1 MNRTQDDAMIDS
13 PTGQDAPLESSVRA
27 IAFYLPQFHPIPE
40 NDEWWGRGFTEWT
53 NVVRARPLFE
63 GHEQP
68 HLPTD
73 LGFYDLRVPEVR
85 EAQADLAR
93 ASGIHGFCY
102 YYYSFGSKRLLERPL
117 LEVVESGQPD
127 FPFCICWA
135 NESWSR
141 RWDGAEAQVLVAQD
155 DSDATYR
162 RFIHEV
168 LPILSDRRYIR
179 VDGAP
184 VLLVW
189 RVGRMPDATGTA
201 ASWREAALAAGL
213 PGLYLC
219 AVQSH
224 DSDIDPRA
232 HGFDA
237 AVEFPPAPWHGDRID
252 PRTLAGLDPDFT
264 GQVFDYRDLA
274 TRLVA
279 REAPPYR
286 LLRGVMTSWD
296 NTPRRGPAAFLFRG
310 SSPREYESWLRA
322 STAWTE
328 FHNPPAERLVFI
340 NAWNEWAEGAHLE
353 PDQRH
358 GRAWLDATAR
368 GLARASAWRGALEA
382 LRRGERPDDATL
394 RCYLD
399 DIEFALDRLERSGA
413 PPRAHGTRLV
423 SGWPPSF
430 DRRAVS
436 SDGMMQLEAVQGDKP
451 RGRVSLRPGEP
462 LHLKGWSF
470 APGVEALRAAPFL
483 MLRSPNG
490 ERIFTAPI
498 PGRSVR
504 HDVSFRFRRMDGRVT
519 ALSGFEFRLD
529 SSALTPGEY
538 KLSVLHASEDRVVAA
553 NSEHRVV
560 VQ

>member
-1 MNRTQDDAMIDS
+1 MNPSQTPRGTPS
-13 PTGQDAPLESSVRA
+13 ESRVRA

-40 NDEWWGRGFTEWT
+40 NDEWWGPGFTEWT

-63 GHEQP
+63 GHDQP

-73 LGFYDLRVPEVR
+73 LGFYDLRLPEVR
-85 EAQADLAR
+85 AAQAELAR
-93 ASGIHGFCY
+93 SHGLHGFCY
-102 YYYSFGSKRLLERPL
+102 YYYSFGKKRLLERPL
-117 LEVVESGQPD
+117 MEVLRSGQPD

-162 RFIHEV
+162 GFIHEV
-168 LPILSDRRYIR
+168 LPILLDRRYIR
-179 VDGAP
+179 VNGAP

-189 RVGRMPDATGTA
+189 RVGRMPDAAGTA
-201 ASWREAALAAGL
+201 ACWREAARAAGL

-224 DSDIDPRA
+224 DMTIDPRA

-237 AVEFPPAPWHGDRID
+237 AVEFPPSPWHGQRID
-252 PRTLAGLDPDFT
+252 PKTLPGLDPDFN

-274 TRLVA
+274 SRLVS
-279 REAPPYR
+279 REAPEYR

-296 NTPRRGPAAFLFRG
+296 NTARRGPAAFLFRG

-322 STAWTE
+322 TVAWTE
-328 FHNPPAERLVFI
+328 SHHPPEERLVFI

-358 GRAWLDATAR
+358 GRAWLEATAR
-368 GLARASAWRGALEA
+368 GLSRADAWRGALEV
-382 LRRGERPDDATL
+382 LRRTEAVEPAALKR
-394 RCYLD
+394 YLD
-399 DIEFALDRLERSGA
+399 DIEFALDRLERSTEEA
-413 PPRAHGTRLV
+413 SPPRAELTPG
-423 SGWPPSF
+423 SPPSLTQKP
-430 DRRAVS
+430 VS
-436 SDGMMQLEAVQGDKP
+436 PDGIMQIDSVQGDQP
-451 RGRVSLRPGEP
+451 RGRVSLRSGDV
-462 LHLKGWSF
+462 LHLKGWSI
-470 APGVEALRAAPFL
+470 APGLESRQSASFL

-490 ERIFTAPI
+490 DRIFTAPI
-498 PGRSVR
+498 PWRTQR
-504 HDVSFRFRRMDGRVT
+504 HDVSFRHRDIDARYT
-519 ALSGFEFRLD
+519 ALAGFEVRVD
-529 SSALTPGEY
+529 SGVVTPGEY
-538 KLSVLHASEDRVVAA
+538 KLAVLHASAERVVAA
-553 NSEHRVV
+553 FSEHRVV